1 MTKTIAIALV
11 AIAGF
16 AGAAS
21 AGSITSVTKAQNLLD
36 DHGFSVNAND
46 LSDNQLA
53 EFHFIDDGAD
63 VADASLRAQIRS
75 ILRK

>member
-21 AGSITSVTKAQNLLD
+21 ASSATLVNSAQNTLSAY
-36 DHGFSVNAND
+36 GFNVDAGSLTDVQVAALHFVD
-46 LSDNQLA
+46 EGSDVSDAQVRA
-53 EFHFIDDGAD
+53 EI
-63 VADASLRAQIRS
+63 RA
-75 ILRK
+75 ILN